1 MSNMTIFQSRREMMN
16 YREKLELE
24 FTLSLRSCRTESERG
39 MCQAIL
45 EKELLEK
52 GYIVTEYGKLQ
63 EIMEETNEQL

>member
-1 MSNMTIFQSRREMMN
+1 MN
-16 YREKLELE
+16 YKEKLELE
-24 FTLSLRSCRTESERG
+24 FTLSLRSCKTESERG

-63 EIMEETNEQL
+63 EIMEETNERKN

>member
-1 MSNMTIFQSRREMMN
+1 MN

-63 EIMEETNEQL
+63 EIMEETNEQLWYDGNNYS

>member
-1 MSNMTIFQSRREMMN
+1 MN

-24 FTLSLRSCRTESERG
+24 FTLSLRSCRTESEAG

-52 GYIVTEYGKLQ
+52 GYIVTESGKLH
-63 EIMEETNEQL
+63 EIIMEEETNEQLWYDGNNYS

>member
-1 MSNMTIFQSRREMMN
+1 MKRGIMMN

-63 EIMEETNEQL
+63 EIMEETNE

>member
-1 MSNMTIFQSRREMMN
+1 MSNMTMFQSRREMMN

-24 FTLSLRSCRTESERG
+24 FTLSLRSCRTESEAG

-63 EIMEETNEQL
+63 EIREETNG

>member
-1 MSNMTIFQSRREMMN
+1 MMN

-63 EIMEETNEQL
+63 EIMEETNE

>member
-1 MSNMTIFQSRREMMN
+1 MN

>member
-1 MSNMTIFQSRREMMN
+1 MN

-63 EIMEETNEQL
+63 EIMEETNE

>member
-1 MSNMTIFQSRREMMN
+1 MN

-63 EIMEETNEQL
+63 EIMEETND

>member
-1 MSNMTIFQSRREMMN
+1 MTIFQSRREMMN

-63 EIMEETNEQL
+63 EIMEETND